1 MIGSNIQSRRRA
13 IGLTQEQLAA
23 ALAVARQTVAKWEAG
38 DSVPDL
44 ANAGAL
50 AEALDVSLDALV
62 GYDPQGTM
70 LPMPPRGKHL
80 FGTVTVGERGQIVI
94 PKGARELFGI
104 EPGDTLLLMADV
116 KQGIAIVQN
125 DAYMKFVDAVFSVQ
139 QEPPVAPDGELEA
152 EK

>member
-1 MIGSNIQSRRRA
+1 M
-13 IGLTQEQLAA
+13 GLQYP
-23 ALAVARQTVAKWEAG
+23 K
-38 DSVPDL
+38 
-44 ANAGAL
+44 
-50 AEALDVSLDALV
+50 
-62 GYDPQGTM
+62 
-70 LPMPPRGKHL
+70 GKFL
-80 FGTVTVGERGQIVI
+80 SIVKVGEKGQIVI

>member
-1 MIGSNIQSRRRA
+1 MSMKMPKGKYMA
-13 IGLTQEQLAA
+13 
-23 ALAVARQTVAKWEAG
+23 TVK
-38 DSVPDL
+38 
-44 ANAGAL
+44 
-50 AEALDVSLDALV
+50 
-62 GYDPQGTM
+62 
-70 LPMPPRGKHL
+70 
-80 FGTVTVGERGQIVI
+80 VGEKGQIVI

-152 EK
+152 EKLTCFLFADYASGTALLHCGTFPLTLRPVPSRASSAATALEKQQR